1 MSVEEIVA
9 RLRGVLHDSSKSAR
23 LLYWQAARRQQREIL
38 ESRARAA
45 SAARE
50 AGGPQATSSKAT
62 SSITP
67 LDGVLRE
74 LDEALFGEERR
85 RRQAGP
91 KRLAEAAS
99 EVAGMCL
106 LGRHEAKSIYG
117 VHVAKSGGH
126 IRPQSTTIDPGT
138 YSVGGSLAG
147 VNVRWGEGHK
157 L

>member
-1 MSVEEIVA
+1 VPLVEADVAALDVEALAA
-9 RLRGVLHDSSKSAR
+9 RLRGVLHDSSKSTR
-23 LLYWQAARRQQREIL
+23 LLYWQAARK
-38 ESRARAA
+38 RARGLHEARTAA
-45 SAARE
+45 SPA
-50 AGGPQATSSKAT
+50 
-62 SSITP
+62 ITQ

-91 KRLAEAAS
+91 KRLAETAS
-99 EVAGMCL
+99 EVVGMCL

-138 YSVGGSLAG
+138 SSVGGSLAG
-147 VNVRWGEGHK
+147 VNVR
-157 L
+157 